1 MNNDEVRESSVS
13 RNNQFSAL
21 FLLYRFRRPKAD
33 SSVASKKTK
42 LNEIK
47 LSTGKTAVAIGYLNG
62 KRRECRYSKAEH
74 VAGTRAS

>member
-47 LSTGKTAVAIGYLNG
+47 LSTGKTVLCDRLP
-62 KRRECRYSKAEH
+62 KRKKAGIMPDS
-74 VAGTRAS
+74 AMRSM